1 MNDNEVLPFREVY
14 KCFWERY
21 NTELSHF
28 WQRAVFLGTFL
39 ALAYTGYGALCVKA
53 FDIQQPLDWNLFH
66 LVMCGIACLGMFLSA
81 LWVLMAKG
89 SKAWYEYYEAAIG
102 ALNDRMPVVRGNNN
116 RTAVFHAEEVAA
128 LNIHRCP
135 EFATH
140 WKRLA
145 HDESYFSCAAGPFST
160 SKCVVFL
167 GSFSLSIWLVLVTM
181 HGLALLFGREET
193 VVFVRVYA
201 PELAVVLVGITI
213 AVIFF
218 WLRRLLSSGVLS
230 ELNKSV

>member
-1 MNDNEVLPFREVY
+1 
-14 KCFWERY
+14 
-21 NTELSHF
+21 
-28 WQRAVFLGTFL
+28 
-39 ALAYTGYGALCVKA
+39 
-53 FDIQQPLDWNLFH
+53 
-66 LVMCGIACLGMFLSA
+66 
-81 LWVLMAKG
+81 MAKG

-102 ALNDRMPVVRGNNN
+102 ALNDRMPIVRGNDN
-116 RTAVFHAEEVAA
+116 RTEVFHAEEVAA

-167 GSFSLSIWLVLVTM
+167 GIFSLSIWLVLVAM
-181 HGLALLFGREET
+181 HGSALLFGRGET
-193 VVFVRVYA
+193 MGFVRAYA
-201 PELAVVLVGITI
+201 PELAFVLIGITI

-218 WLRRLLSSGVLS
+218 WLRQLLSSGVLS
-230 ELNKSV
+230 EFSKSV